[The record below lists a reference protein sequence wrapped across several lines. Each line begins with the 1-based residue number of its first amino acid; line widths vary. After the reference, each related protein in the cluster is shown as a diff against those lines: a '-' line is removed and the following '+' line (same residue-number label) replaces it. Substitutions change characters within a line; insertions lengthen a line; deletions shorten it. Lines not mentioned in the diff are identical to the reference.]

1 VKRYEV
7 RFSASAEA
15 DLDSILLY
23 IAADNPVRAMSF
35 VEELRERT
43 IDFLSVAP
51 NAATSIGRFKYV
63 VFGRYVVAFT
73 VDDAAAVVRVQM
85 VTEGHRDWRRLLRDL
100 E

>member
-1 VKRYEV
+1 MKRYEV
-7 RFSASAEA
+7 RFSSSAEA

-23 IAADNPVRAMSF
+23 IAADNPVRAITF

-63 VFGRYVVAFT
+63 VFGRYIVAYT
-73 VDDAAAVVRVQM
+73 VDDEAAVARVQL
-85 VTEGHRDWRRLLRDL
+85 VTEGHRDWHRLLTHL
-100 E
+100 K